1 MNYNINYKIFDLG
14 GSFFKIY
21 CSKKNEIIR
30 IPMFQDKIIKL
41 NEIKKIINEN
51 IDTNNEAIYFSS
63 QMHGFVLFDEK
74 YNNIS
79 DFITWKNSS
88 SNNILDNSLFD
99 NFYLTG
105 LKKRNDLP
113 INNLNE
119 YIINNN
125 LKNMKLYVKH
135 ITEALL
141 DNESIK
147 KSKCHST
154 MACGTGFYDI
164 FNKKYIDT
172 YIEYFKDKY
181 NIELIFDKIID
192 KLDISGNLFFNN
204 KKIPVYTGIGDF
216 QASLYGC
223 GLDNNS
229 LIINMATGS
238 QIAKIVNV
246 NINDVYYKD
255 INYLSQYSFRPYFND
270 TYLQCFTHIPSGRF
284 LNIFVN
290 FFKELNIDLWKYFEE
305 INIEDINNSSLNVS
319 TDIFSINGISING
332 ITENNFFI
340 KELVVSII
348 KNYVNQY
355 IDIIKNNFDMSNI
368 NKILLSGGIPKKI
381 GVIKKIIEKEFNK
394 EVIIND
400 IDDDSLI
407 GIKYLIQY

>member
-1 MNYNINYKIFDLG
+1 MNYKIFDLG

-41 NEIKKIINEN
+41 NDIKKIIKQN
-51 IDTNNEAIYFSS
+51 IDINDDSIYFSS
-63 QMHGFVLFDEK
+63 QMHGFVLFDEN

-79 DFITWKNSS
+79 DFITWKNNS

-125 LKNMKLYVKH
+125 LKNKKIYVKH
-135 ITEALL
+135 ITEAIL
-141 DNESIK
+141 DIDSIK
-147 KSKCHST
+147 KSKCNST
-154 MACGTGFYDI
+154 MACGSGFYDI
-164 FNKKYIDT
+164 FNKKYIDS
-172 YIEYFKDKY
+172 YIQYFKDKY
-181 NIELIFDKIID
+181 NIELIFDIVID
-192 KLDISGNLFFNN
+192 TIDISGNIEFNN
-204 KKIPVYTGIGDF
+204 NKITVYTVIGDF

-238 QIAKIVNV
+238 QIAKIVNI

-284 LNIFVN
+284 LNIFFN

-305 INIEDINNSSLNVS
+305 INIDDIKNSSLNVS

-340 KELVVSII
+340 KELVISII
-348 KNYVNQY
+348 KNYVKQY

-394 EVIIND
+394 EVFIND

-407 GIKYLIQY
+407 GIKYLIQK

>member
-1 MNYNINYKIFDLG
+1 
-14 GSFFKIY
+14 
-21 CSKKNEIIR
+21 
-30 IPMFQDKIIKL
+30 MFQDKIIKL
-41 NEIKKIINEN
+41 NDIKKIITEN
-51 IDTNNEAIYFSS
+51 IDTNDKAIYFSS
-63 QMHGFVLFDEK
+63 QMHGFVLFDEN

-88 SNNILDNSLFD
+88 SNNILNNSLFD

-125 LKNMKLYVKH
+125 LKNMKLYIKH
-135 ITEALL
+135 ITEAIL
-141 DNESIK
+141 DIESIK

-164 FNKKYIDT
+164 FNKKYIDSH
-172 YIEYFKDKY
+172 IKYFKDKY
-181 NIELIFDKIID
+181 NIDLIFDSVID
-192 KLDISGNLFFNN
+192 TLDISGNIDFNN
-204 KKIPVYTGIGDF
+204 NKITFYTGIGDF

-238 QIAKIVNV
+238 QIAKIINI
-246 NINDVYYKD
+246 NINDVYNKNID
-255 INYLSQYSFRPYFND
+255 YLSQYSFRPYFND

-290 FFKELNIDLWKYFEE
+290 FFKELNIDLWKYFED
-305 INIEDINNSSLNVS
+305 INIEDINNSPLNIS
-319 TDIFSINGISING
+319 TNIFSINGISINC

-340 KELVVSII
+340 KELVISII

-355 IDIIKNNFDMSNI
+355 IDIIKNNFNMSNI

-400 IDDDSLI
+400 IDDDSLF
-407 GIKYLIQY
+407 GVKKLI

>member
-1 MNYNINYKIFDLG
+1 MNYKIFDLG
-14 GSFFKIY
+14 GSFLKIY

-41 NEIKKIINEN
+41 NDIKKIITEN
-51 IDTNNEAIYFSS
+51 IDINDEAIYFSS
-63 QMHGFVLFDEK
+63 QMHGFVLFDEN

-88 SNNILDNSLFD
+88 INNILDNSLFD

-113 INNLNE
+113 INNLDE

-125 LKNMKLYVKH
+125 LKNRKLYFKN
-135 ITEALL
+135 ITEAIL
-141 DNESIK
+141 DIESIK
-147 KSKCHST
+147 TSKCHST

-164 FNKKYIDT
+164 FNKKYINT
-172 YIEYFKDKY
+172 YIEYFKNKY
-181 NIELIFDKIID
+181 NIELIFDTVIDII
-192 KLDISGNLFFNN
+192 DISGNINFNN
-204 KKIPVYTGIGDF
+204 KFVKVYTGIGDF

-246 NINDVYYKD
+246 NINDVY
-255 INYLSQYSFRPYFND
+255 LSQYSFRPYFND
-270 TYLQCFTHIPSGRF
+270 NYLQCFTHIPSGRF
-284 LNIFVN
+284 LNIFFN

-305 INIEDINNSSLNVS
+305 INIEDINNSLLNVS

-340 KELVVSII
+340 KELIVSII
-348 KNYVNQY
+348 KNYVKQY
-355 IDIIKNNFDMSNI
+355 IDIIKNNFDISNI

-400 IDDDSLI
+400 IDDDSLF
-407 GIKYLIQY
+407 GVKKLI

>member
-1 MNYNINYKIFDLG
+1 MNYKIFDLG
-14 GSFFKIY
+14 GSFLKIY

-41 NEIKKIINEN
+41 NDIKKIITEN
-51 IDTNNEAIYFSS
+51 IDINDEAIYFSS
-63 QMHGFVLFDEK
+63 QMHGFVLFDEN

-88 SNNILDNSLFD
+88 INNILDNSLFD

-113 INNLNE
+113 INNLDE

-125 LKNMKLYVKH
+125 LKNRKLYFKN
-135 ITEALL
+135 ITEAIL
-141 DNESIK
+141 DIESIK
-147 KSKCHST
+147 TSKCHST

-164 FNKKYIDT
+164 FNKKYINT
-172 YIEYFKDKY
+172 YIEYFKNKY
-181 NIELIFDKIID
+181 NIELIFDTVIDII
-192 KLDISGNLFFNN
+192 DISGNINFNINFNN
-204 KKIPVYTGIGDF
+204 KFVKVYTGIGDF

-246 NINDVYYKD
+246 NINDVY
-255 INYLSQYSFRPYFND
+255 LSQYSFRPYFND
-270 TYLQCFTHIPSGRF
+270 NYLQCFTHIPSGRF
-284 LNIFVN
+284 LNIFFN

-305 INIEDINNSSLNVS
+305 INIEDINNSLLNVS

-340 KELVVSII
+340 KELIVSII
-348 KNYVNQY
+348 KNYVKQY
-355 IDIIKNNFDMSNI
+355 IDIIKNNFDISNI

-400 IDDDSLI
+400 IDDDSLF
-407 GIKYLIQY
+407 GVKKLI

>member
-1 MNYNINYKIFDLG
+1 MNYKIFDLG

-41 NEIKKIINEN
+41 SDIKKIITEN
-51 IDTNNEAIYFSS
+51 IDIDDEVIYFSS
-63 QMHGFVLFDEK
+63 QMHGFVLFDEN

-135 ITEALL
+135 ITEAIL
-141 DNESIK
+141 DIESIK

-164 FNKKYIDT
+164 FNKKYIDLH
-172 YIEYFKDKY
+172 IKYFKDKY
-181 NIELIFDKIID
+181 NIDLIFDSVID
-192 KLDISGNLFFNN
+192 TLDISGNIDFNN
-204 KKIPVYTGIGDF
+204 NKITVYTGIGDF

-238 QIAKIVNV
+238 QIAKIVNL
-246 NINDVYYKD
+246 NINDFYYKD

-270 TYLQCFTHIPSGRF
+270 SYLQCFTHIPSGRF

-290 FFKELNIDLWKYFEE
+290 FFKELNIDLWKYFED

-319 TDIFSINGISING
+319 TNIFSINGISING

-348 KNYVNQY
+348 KNYVKQY
-355 IDIIKNNFDMSNI
+355 IDIIKNNFDISNI

-381 GVIKKIIEKEFNK
+381 GIIKKIIEKEFNK
-394 EVIIND
+394 DVIIND

-407 GIKYLIQY
+407 GVKKLIQY